1 MKAILLPT
9 DFSKNSINA
18 INYAM
23 ELYKD
28 VPCIFYILN
37 VQKTS
42 FFISDDIMVANAS
55 ATIYNTIVDAAKKS
69 ITNIITKIKA
79 RYNNEKHEF
88 KTIVDYD
95 NFVDSINQV
104 SEKYKID
111 LVIMGTKGASGIK
124 KVFFGSNTVHAIK
137 RSNVPILAIPDNC
150 KFSGLE
156 KIAFTTS
163 FEKLYRKDDFNLL
176 SDIISLNY
184 SKLYVL
190 HVICD
195 NAYSDELN
203 SGIDFFKSNFRY
215 PIFKYLEVNDN
226 DIYKAVH
233 EFAITNA
240 IKMIAMT
247 VNKYTFFERLFNKH
261 AFENMAYDI
270 DIPFLVMKNSQ
281 N

>member
-23 ELYKD
+23 ELYKN
-28 VPCIFYILN
+28 VPCVFYILN

-42 FFISDDIMVANAS
+42 SFISDDIMVANAS

-79 RYNNEKHEF
+79 RYSNEKHQF

-111 LVIMGTKGASGIK
+111 LIIMGTKGASGIK
-124 KVFFGSNTVHAIK
+124 KMLFGSNTVHAIK
-137 RSNVPILAIPDNC
+137 RSNVSVLAIPDTC

-163 FEKLYRKDDFNLL
+163 FKKLYKKEDFDLL
-176 SDIISLNY
+176 ASMMSLHY

-195 NAYSDELN
+195 NAYSEEL
-203 SGIDFFKSNFRY
+203 SSDIDFFKANFRY
-215 PIFKYLEVNDN
+215 PIFKYLQVNDN

-233 EFAITNA
+233 EFATTNT

-247 VNKYTFFERLFNKH
+247 VNKYSFFERLFNKH

-270 DIPFLVMKNSQ
+270 DIPFLVMKSSEV
-281 N
+281 